1 MGYTHDTHM
10 SMIIPVQYW
19 QPAGTN
25 TLTWSV
31 TSNLVSAARTANTTA
46 FSLFI
51 PIKLLSNDSGLKGSR
66 LKSIDVYFKN
76 ATADLTTFAIPVL
89 QKMTLKADTVA
100 PTGAAVTTTSTPA
113 NANTL
118 TAAQHKVTVTLTTP
132 EWMDDDAY
140 YVLDLEIDPTA
151 TAVVTFYAARAN
163 FDLRV

>member
-1 MGYTHDTHM
+1 MGFTHDTHM

-25 TLTWSV
+25 VLTWSV
-31 TSNLVSAARTANTTA
+31 AANLVSAARTANTTA

-100 PTGAAVTTTSTPA
+100 PTGEAVTTTYTPV
-113 NANTL
+113 NATCL
-118 TAAQHKVTVTLTTP
+118 TQATIKLTVTLTTP
-132 EWMDDDAY
+132 EWIDDESY
-140 YVLDLEIDPTA
+140 YVLDLEIDPAAGSVLTWY
-151 TAVVTFYAARAN
+151 VARAN
-163 FDLRV
+163 YDVRV